1 MMEPVK
7 QNENAMKT
15 SIGHLPDMC
24 QNQLLAALPRG
35 DRERLQGD
43 LDVVH
48 LPRGMVLCE
57 ADKMPTFV
65 YFPTTAIV
73 SLLHITPS
81 GETSEIAVVG
91 NEGLVGMSLFTGGG
105 ASPEQ
110 TKVQTEGHAYRLS
123 ASPARDEL
131 NRGGSM
137 LGMLL
142 HYAQT
147 LLAQMAQ
154 TATYIR
160 HHSVEQQMCRRL
172 LLALDRL
179 PSDEMQMTH
188 EALGDLLG
196 VRRES
201 VTNVAVKLQQAGVI
215 RYSRGH
221 IAVLDRERLE
231 KHACVVQVSAEK
243 VRRRA
248 IPMLHAA

>member
-1 MMEPVK
+1 MDVVK
-7 QNENAMKT
+7 QYENAMKT
-15 SIGHLPDMC
+15 PPCHLPDLC
-24 QNQLLAALPRG
+24 QNQLLAALPAG
-35 DRERLQGD
+35 DRARLQSD
-43 LDVVH
+43 MDIVH

-57 ADKMPTFV
+57 AGKMPTFV
-65 YFPTTAIV
+65 YFPTTSIV
-73 SLLHITPS
+73 SLLHITAN

-91 NEGLVGMSLFTGGG
+91 NEGLVGMSLFTGGS

-110 TKVQTEGHAYRLS
+110 TKVQTAGEAYRLS
-123 ASPARDEL
+123 ANEAKLEV
-131 NRGGSM
+131 NRGGSV
-137 LGMLL
+137 LSMLL

-160 HHSVEQQMCRRL
+160 HHSLEQQMCRRL

-179 PSDEMQMTH
+179 PSDEMEMTH

-231 KHACVVQVSAEK
+231 QHACVVYVSAEK
-243 VRRRA
+243 ARSRLL
-248 IPMLHAA
+248 PMLRAA

>member
-1 MMEPVK
+1 
-7 QNENAMKT
+7 MKT
-15 SIGHLPDMC
+15 PRCHLPDLR
-24 QNQLLAALPRG
+24 QNQLLATLPCG
-35 DRERLQGD
+35 DRDRLRSD
-43 LDVVH
+43 MDIVH

-57 ADKMPTFV
+57 SGKTPTFV
-65 YFPTTAIV
+65 YFPTTSIV
-73 SLLHITPS
+73 SLLHITPN

-91 NEGLVGMSLFTGGG
+91 NEGLVGMSLFTGGH

-110 TKVQTEGHAYRLS
+110 TKVQTAGEAYRLS
-123 ASPARDEL
+123 ANEAKLEV
-131 NRGGSM
+131 NRGGSV
-137 LGMLL
+137 LSMLL

-160 HHSVEQQMCRRL
+160 HHSLEQQMCRRL

-179 PSDEMQMTH
+179 PSDEMEMTH

-231 KHACVVQVSAEK
+231 QHACVVYVSAEK
-243 VRRRA
+243 ARSRLL
-248 IPMLHAA
+248 PMLRAA